1 RFGVP
6 AVAFAAVPEQAFE
19 VASQPFDALAHLA
32 ALAFPS
38 RGAVAAGLL
47 ELGELALEAAVLL
60 AQAADLGDRLADAL
74 LEVGEPGAGRG
85 GSGGRRLHAGK
96 RTGFAG
102 RAAHAGPDSPRQP
115 KRSCSKAAMAA
126 WCALTSSCVSERS
139 TVW

>member
-32 ALAFPS
+32 ALALPG

-96 RTGFAG
+96 RTPPPRAK
-102 RAAHAGPDSPRQP
+102 RAATAHPTPSSWSVLTPTPRPPAPPGQGAP
-115 KRSCSKAAMAA
+115 PPYP
-126 WCALTSSCVSERS
+126 
-139 TVW
+139 